1 MHQVTP
7 LSGPLYVVAGV
18 LVVAGATKV
27 MTPAVTAT
35 ALRRMPIPAPR
46 LAARALGGAELLIA
60 LVAIATGSPGAWGAV
75 AGLYG
80 AFTVFMI
87 WALQDGGRIGSCGC
101 FGQEDTPPTPGH
113 ADRAHGHAAGARG
126 GRSALD
132 RGRERARGR
141 ARPRPH
147 PSWRAPKKE
156 APEGEMGSPLGRHAV
171 PFAMA
176 CNAVLVDELAAPFH
190 WGEAGFARRVRARM
204 RRRIANRVG
213 RLTR

>member
-35 ALRRMPIPAPR
+35 ALRRMRIPAPR
-46 LAARALGGAELLIA
+46 LAARTLGGAELVIA

-113 ADRAHGHAAGARG
+113 AAFNAAATALAALAVSDPVRPGDLELSSAETAAFVILVATGIGLSVLAMTALPRLLAITSGEAQRA
-126 GRSALD
+126 
-132 RGRERARGR
+132 
-141 ARPRPH
+141 
-147 PSWRAPKKE
+147 
-156 APEGEMGSPLGRHAV
+156 AV
-171 PFAMA
+171 PSFS
-176 CNAVLVDELAAPFH
+176 VD
-190 WGEAGFARRVRARM
+190 RVDAS
-204 RRRIANRVG
+204 G
-213 RLTR
+213 P